1 MSLCIN
7 EASDVNQLE
16 EKEIDAYIPDR
27 EYQSNIRKGK
37 DLKENRFHKEN
48 FSYNEKEDT
57 FTCPQGKKLS
67 FSHLQKRKD
76 KEPLRI
82 YQCSHIAECAR
93 NKKGRTISRHPYEK
107 ELKAMREKLDSP
119 QGKKIYAKRKKVVE
133 PVFGNIKHVIGFTSF
148 LLRGLVKVKGE
159 FNLVSMA
166 YNLKKIASYLRTRG
180 KCILNMTKPIEY
192 QPIYREK

>member
-1 MSLCIN
+1 
-7 EASDVNQLE
+7 
-16 EKEIDAYIPDR
+16 
-27 EYQSNIRKGK
+27 
-37 DLKENRFHKEN
+37 
-48 FSYNEKEDT
+48 
-57 FTCPQGKKLS
+57 
-67 FSHLQKRKD
+67 
-76 KEPLRI
+76 
-82 YQCSHIAECAR
+82 
-93 NKKGRTISRHPYEK
+93 
-107 ELKAMREKLDSP
+107 MREKLDSP

-192 QPIYREK
+192 QPI